1 MTNRCTAI
9 FDIGKTNKKLVVFDH
24 NYQPLHHEE
33 IQLAQGNDEDGFEC
47 EQIDLLENWIFKTL
61 DRLFTAY
68 KMPITH
74 LNFSTYGASL
84 IHLSEKDEVLTPL
97 YNYLKSVDEDYIEQ
111 WYADYGNGL
120 DLDELLGSPRAG
132 FLNSGMQLLWL
143 SKTKPELFER
153 IRWSLHLPQYLSFL
167 IHGFKYAEYSSVGCH
182 TALWDYRTR
191 DYHYWVEKEKLLS
204 KFPPLIEGSNSFKVQ
219 YKNHELQVGTG
230 IHDSSASLLPYIQ
243 CADEKFILIS
253 TGTWVVVFFPFEDEH
268 QMIKHPLKYL
278 QIDSN
283 QTQAIRLLI
292 GKEYEYQLE
301 KISQKFEVET
311 TALHEL
317 PLEKSRLKQMQT
329 NTYFEFKHLDNNTDK
344 DKVELSSPIQAIHQ
358 LNFELCEKLVQAMKI
373 EPNSNMTI
381 YIEGG
386 FTKNK
391 FFLTSLQKCLP
402 KAKILTASQ
411 ALGTALGA
419 ALVLDESSRINFDF
433 RANYKLIEYLND

>member
-24 NYQPLHHEE
+24 KYRLLHHEE
-33 IQLAQGNDEDGFEC
+33 IELAQGHDEDGFEC
-47 EQIDLLENWIFKTL
+47 EQIDLLQNWIFETL
-61 DRLFTAY
+61 DRLLFEL
-68 KMPITH
+68 KIPITH

-97 YNYLKSVDEDYIEQ
+97 YNYLKKVDEDYIEQ
-111 WYADYGNGL
+111 WYKEYGDGL
-120 DLDELLGSPRAG
+120 DLDESLGSPRAG

-143 SKTKPELFER
+143 SKTKPELFDR

-167 IHGFKYAEYSSVGCH
+167 IHGAKHAEYTSLGCH
-182 TALWDYRTR
+182 TALWDYRNN
-191 DYHYWVEKEKLLS
+191 DYHYWVKNEKLLS
-204 KFPPLIEGSNSFKVQ
+204 KFPALIKGNTCFKAK
-219 YKNHELQVGTG
+219 YKKHEFQVGAG

-243 CADEKFILIS
+243 CADEKFILMS

-268 QMIKHPLKYL
+268 QKIAHPLKYL
-278 QIDSN
+278 QVDSK
-283 QTQAIRLLI
+283 QTQAVRLLI

-311 TALHEL
+311 SSLHVL
-317 PLEKSRLKQMQT
+317 PLEKSRLEQSQKGSC
-329 NTYFEFKHLDNNTDK
+329 FEFKYLDNDKYK
-344 DKVELSSPIQAIHQ
+344 DKVELSSAEQAIHQ

-373 EPNSNMTI
+373 DTKSNMTI

-391 FFLTSLQKCLP
+391 FFLASLQNHLP
-402 KAKILTASQ
+402 KVKIFTASQ

-419 ALVLDESSRINFDF
+419 ALVLEESSKINFDF
-433 RANYKLIEYLND
+433 KENYKLIEYLDN